1 VTQTIASVE
10 FSDPTLTND
19 LAVQQHLSEVL
30 RRPYSRLTID
40 VFLAESI
47 RPIYL
52 EKGYLRAK
60 LGPAEVRLSGDP
72 NKKFPEAIPVYVT
85 CTPGAIYR
93 WKEAEWHGNSALS
106 AEALNHALRLKSNDV
121 ANGMALEGGWDR
133 VREAYGHL
141 GYLEAKV
148 EPVAS
153 YDDQAHTVSYAVA
166 ITEGKQFKYHEMT
179 ITGMSTSGENMIR
192 EAWPLKPGELMDKTL
207 FEQFLLRLESHH
219 EAIFKDLPIH
229 YEKVGHWLQTDAQN
243 GTVDVLLD
251 FK

>member
-1 VTQTIASVE
+1 VS
-10 FSDPTLTND
+10 
-19 LAVQQHLSEVL
+19 
-30 RRPYSRLTID
+30 
-40 VFLAESI
+40 
-47 RPIYL
+47 
-52 EKGYLRAK
+52 
-60 LGPAEVRLSGDP
+60 
-72 NKKFPEAIPVYVT
+72 

-106 AEALNHALRLKSNDV
+106 SEGLNRALRLNSNDV

-153 YDDQAHTVSYAVA
+153 YDDQAHTVSYTVT

-192 EAWPLKPGELMDKTL
+192 EAWPIKPGELMDKTL
-207 FEQFLLRLESHH
+207 FDQFLLRLESHH

-229 YEKVGHWLQTDAQN
+229 YETVGHWLQTDAQN